1 MKQLGE
7 RLIKVHATAGIVF
20 GLLFYVIMYF
30 GIFSIFQNYIK
41 VWEKPSRHFA
51 SMVKKEDIPISKYVN
66 QILLDPNIPN
76 NNLRIILPD
85 SKNDNALVLSQMFI
99 KKIVINPNN
108 GEKLK
113 DEGRRIGLGFFL
125 HNLHTGR
132 AFYRNVGFTIFG
144 IVAVASIFLILTGL
158 IQVLTIKYSN
168 KGDSALKKSSKWHRK
183 LSIWFF
189 FPILIIF
196 ISCAALNLQI
206 KGNKKLSEPITQIL
220 SNKESTKWPEAIGS
234 TLFPSPEVKKKEGIL
249 VTMMPLE
256 KLYAKARE
264 INPNLDYLD
273 MRLYRWNDS
282 SAEIEL
288 RGYNPSYPFFNGFI
302 NLPSVTLKGSDASVV
317 KIKRVFDAHWIRI
330 FYEFVHFL
338 HFVPFMSFIFKFLLS
353 LVVAGFTIGTA
364 FGIWLYLEKCVKK
377 YDNKIPFY
385 HWFSRFSMTIMLG
398 VFPSTAIAF
407 CLQWLLPLNMEERI
421 LWQQGAFFLT
431 WLSTG
436 LIAFARF
443 DSNKAAKDILYI
455 GSILFF
461 CAPLIHWFNSGYGPL
476 KLASLNMYPILGVDI
491 GLLFLDVLCFV
502 CAFILPK
509 SRIQNKKI
517 WKSI

>member
-7 RLIKVHATAGIVF
+7 RLIKIHATAGIVF

-51 SMVKKEDIPISKYVN
+51 SIVKKEDIPISKYVDKM
-66 QILLDPNIPN
+66 LLDPNIPK
-76 NNLRIILPD
+76 NNLKIILPD

-99 KKIVINPNN
+99 KKIAINPNN
-108 GEKLK
+108 GEKLQ

-132 AFYRNVGFTIFG
+132 PFYRNVGFTIFG
-144 IVAVASIFLILTGL
+144 IVAVASIFLMLTGL
-158 IQVLTIKYSN
+158 IQVITIKYSN
-168 KGDSALKKSSKWHRK
+168 KGESALKKSSKWHRK
-183 LSIWFF
+183 LSVWFF
-189 FPILIIF
+189 LPILIIF
-196 ISCAALNLQI
+196 ISGAALNLQI
-206 KGNKKLSEPITQIL
+206 KANKKFSQAITQIL
-220 SNKESTKWPEAIGS
+220 SDNEASKWPEAIGS
-234 TLFPSPEVKKKEGIL
+234 TLFPSPEVKKKDGTFARML
-249 VTMMPLE
+249 ALE
-256 KLYAKARE
+256 ELYEKARQ
-264 INPNLDYLD
+264 INPNLDYID
-273 MRLYRWNDS
+273 MRLFRWNDS

-302 NLPSVTLKGSDASVV
+302 NLPSVTLKGIDGSVV
-317 KIKRVFDAHWIRI
+317 KIKRVFDAHWMRI

-338 HFVPFMSFIFKFLLS
+338 HFVPFMSFVVKFLLA

-364 FGIWLYLEKCVKK
+364 FGIWLYLEKCVKN

-385 HWFSRFSMTIMLG
+385 HWFSRLSMTIMLG
-398 VFPSTAIAF
+398 ALPATAIAF
-407 CLQWLLPLNMEERI
+407 CLQWLFPFDMEERI
-421 LWQQGAFFLT
+421 LFQKGIFFLT
-431 WLSTG
+431 WLSMG

-443 DSNKAAKDILYI
+443 DSNKAAKNILYI
-455 GSILFF
+455 GSVLFLL
-461 CAPLIHWFNSGYGPL
+461 APIIHWLNSGYGPI

-491 GLLFLDVLCFV
+491 GLLFLAVLCFV
-502 CAFILPK
+502 GAFILPK
-509 SRIQNKKI
+509 SRTENKKI